1 MSNKWSLICGVESGN
16 CGGGVQPGNAF
27 FINNSILGTE
37 DVDSNVTFVYKT
49 PHNRQVMTSVEY

>member
-1 MSNKWSLICGVESGN
+1 VESGN
-16 CGGGVQPGNAF
+16 CRGVQPGNVF